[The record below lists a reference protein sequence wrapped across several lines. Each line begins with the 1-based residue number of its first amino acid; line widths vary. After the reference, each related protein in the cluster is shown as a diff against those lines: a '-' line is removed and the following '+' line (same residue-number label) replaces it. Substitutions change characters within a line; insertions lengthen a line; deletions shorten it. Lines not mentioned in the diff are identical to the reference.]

1 MIEFDPK
8 ALAQMD
14 LDRLRTYEDNL
25 DFYNG
30 VQWLQKDKAG
40 KERPLVFNY
49 SKAAIDKVTSYLMRG
64 LKFPCYP
71 LEETEELEERVKR
84 AESLLIE
91 VYEQNNLQQLDWET
105 ELDAAILG
113 DGCFKVIWDTQK
125 RRVKVVSPDVRGLY
139 AWWLGDDLSSL
150 WRVASKYELTQD
162 EVEILYGLKTNK
174 NKVPVIEV
182 WTEKTFDLWVND
194 ELRQSKSN
202 PYSFI
207 PFIIFPNYRQPKQ
220 FWGTSD
226 ISCLREIQRELNRSV
241 TQLSRI
247 LEVSG
252 NPIVV
257 FSGLEEQEIKV
268 GPGKTWFLPTPEAKA
283 YILDFLKG
291 GGIRLHV
298 DYIDLLYRCLHDL
311 SEMPR
316 AAYGGI
322 EKELSGTALNI
333 ELGSLV
339 QKVTRKRTIRNEV
352 YHRRTEMILQLA
364 EKFLHENF
372 SGVLHRV
379 VWGPILP
386 ADVVRQAQN
395 EQLLVSAGIH
405 SRRTAMD
412 EMGVQDPEAEL
423 QRWLEER
430 AIIREQNIKLPSPS
444 TRGGPITRALEST
457 EIESEE
463 EEIAQQID

>member
-8 ALAQMD
+8 TLATMD
-14 LDRLRTYEDNL
+14 LERLRSYDANL

-30 VQWLQKDKAG
+30 LQWLAKDKTG
-40 KERPLVFNY
+40 KERPLVLNY
-49 SKAAIDKVTSYLMRG
+49 AKAAIDKITSFLMRG

-71 LEETEELEERVKR
+71 AEETEVLQKRVKR
-84 AESLLIE
+84 AEALLIE
-91 VYEQNNLQQLDWET
+91 VYDQNNLQQLDWET

-113 DGCFKVIWDTQK
+113 DGCYKVIWDTHE

-150 WRVASKYELTQD
+150 WRVASEYELTQD
-162 EVEILYGLKTNK
+162 EVEILYGLKTDK
-174 NKVPVIEV
+174 KKVPVIEV
-182 WTEKTFDLWVND
+182 WTEKTFALWVNNK
-194 ELRQSKSN
+194 LRESKSN
-202 PYSFI
+202 PYGFI

-226 ISCLREIQRELNRSV
+226 VICIIEVQRELNRSV

-268 GPGKTWFLPTPEAKA
+268 GPGKTWFLPDKEAKA

-339 QKVTRKRTIRNEV
+339 QKVTRKRTIRNSV
-352 YHRRTEMILQLA
+352 YHRRTEMILKLA
-364 EKFLHENF
+364 QKFMHEDLT
-372 SGVLHRV
+372 GVSHGV

-395 EQLLVSAGIH
+395 EQLLVTAGIH

-412 EMGVQDPEAEL
+412 EMGVKDPEAEFF
-423 QRWLEER
+423 RWLEER
-430 AIIREQNIKLPSPS
+430 ATIREQNIKLPTPS
-444 TRGGPITRALEST
+444 ARGGPITRVLEST
-457 EIESEE
+457 EIESGEE
-463 EEIAQQID
+463 V

>member
-14 LDRLRTYEDNL
+14 QVRLRTYEDNL

-49 SKAAIDKVTSYLMRG
+49 AKAAIDKVTSYLMQG

-71 LEETEELEERVKR
+71 LEETEESQERVNR
-84 AESLLIE
+84 AESLLTE

-113 DGCFKVIWDTQK
+113 DGCYKVIWDTHQH
-125 RRVKVVSPDVRGLY
+125 RIKVVSPDVRGLY

-150 WRVASKYELTQD
+150 WRVASRYELTKD
-162 EVEILYGLKTNK
+162 EVEILYGLKINK
-174 NKVPVIEV
+174 EKVSIIEV
-182 WTEKTFDLWVND
+182 WTEKTLDLWINN
-194 ELRQSKSN
+194 ELHTSKPN
-202 PYSFI
+202 PYGFI

-226 ISCLREIQRELNRSV
+226 IIGLMEIQRELNRSV

-268 GPGKTWFLPTPEAKA
+268 GPGKTWFLPSPEAKT

-298 DYIDLLYRCLHDL
+298 DYIQLLYRCLHDL

-316 AAYGGI
+316 AAYGGTERDI
-322 EKELSGTALNI
+322 SGAALNV

-339 QKVTRKRTIRNEV
+339 QKVTRKRTIRNDA
-352 YHRRTEMILQLA
+352 YHRRTEMILKLA

-372 SGVLHRV
+372 TGVLHRV

-386 ADVVRQAQN
+386 ADIVRQAQN

-405 SRRTAMD
+405 SRHTAMD
-412 EMGVQDPEAEL
+412 ELGIKDPEAEF

-430 AIIREQNIKLPSPS
+430 ATIREQNIKLPSPS
-444 TRGGPITRALEST
+444 TRGGPTTRVLEST
-457 EIESEE
+457 PEYSEGTEPEE
-463 EEIAQQID
+463 EV